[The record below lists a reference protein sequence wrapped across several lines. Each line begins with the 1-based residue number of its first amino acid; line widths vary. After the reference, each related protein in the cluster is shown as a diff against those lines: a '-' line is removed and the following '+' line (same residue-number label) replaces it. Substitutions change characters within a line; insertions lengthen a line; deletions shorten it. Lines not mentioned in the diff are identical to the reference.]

1 MQTRHYKEYQKM
13 NELFKLIEESGL
25 DYAIINLIMNLSPK
39 TDISPRGFISL
50 LTFIYDA
57 LQSDF
62 MSLFQKIFQVK
73 LIIIKN
79 ININNNKIK
88 GRTSKKSM

>member
-1 MQTRHYKEYQKM
+1 M

-25 DYAIINLIMNLSPK
+25 DYAIVNLIMNLSPK

-62 MSLFQKIFQVK
+62 LSFFQKIFQVSSSLLKKK
-73 LIIIKN
+73 LV
-79 ININNNKIK
+79 
-88 GRTSKKSM
+88 